1 MLTRV
6 CVDIWAIW
14 CGPWITG
21 RSAEN
26 LQKAASKIESP
37 KLNTIV
43 SDVSNL
49 NGIAVLEKAI
59 AESKIKIDVLFLN
72 VGTAVFNS
80 IEQVTE
86 TDFDA

>member
-1 MLTRV
+1 M
-6 CVDIWAIW
+6 
-14 CGPWITG
+14 
-21 RSAEN
+21 
-26 LQKAASKIESP
+26 
-37 KLNTIV
+37 NTIV